1 MCGQNKN
8 PHCKFIKIDKQT
20 SPWYMIYEKSS
31 INKYSNVFMILS
43 RIVVYA
49 IDTSAM
55 VSPDEIRFT
64 DATQFKFPKFCL
76 FLFEI

>member
-1 MCGQNKN
+1 
-8 PHCKFIKIDKQT
+8 
-20 SPWYMIYEKSS
+20 MIYEKSS

-64 DATQFKFPKFCL
+64 EATQFKFPKFCL